1 MAEEVRSVTQPS
13 IVTNGAPAPLDG
25 AARKPQTYWS
35 LVRRQYRKNRLAV
48 IALWFIAFMV
58 LAAIL
63 ADFIANDRPIACSY
77 KGSFYVPAIQAHL
90 VDWGISQYPAEL
102 QNVDWKAL
110 DYDWSVFP
118 PIPYA
123 PSATDLENSLV
134 APFTGDHVLG
144 TDQLGRDVLAG
155 LIHGARIS
163 LSIGFVAMAIE
174 VIIGLTLGA
183 LAGYFGGWVDILIS
197 RLIEL
202 FLNFPT
208 LFLIL
213 TIVAFLGPSI
223 FYVMIIIGAT
233 GWMGIARL
241 VRGEV
246 LRVRNTE
253 YVTAANSLGFGA
265 GRTIVR
271 HVLPNSVAPVLVS
284 VAFGVAGAILTEST
298 LSFLGL
304 GVPLETVTWGS
315 ALNAS
320 RQAPFAWWLAIFPG
334 LMIFLTV
341 VSYNL
346 IGDGLRDATDPRL
359 KV

>member
-1 MAEEVRSVTQPS
+1 MADEVSTPAATLPSVNGNGSDEPMAQP
-13 IVTNGAPAPLDG
+13 
-25 AARKPQTYWS
+25 RPQTYWR
-35 LVRRQYRKNRLAV
+35 LVRRQYRKHTLAV
-48 IALWFIAFMV
+48 IALWFIGFMV
-58 LAAIL
+58 IVALF
-63 ADFIANDRPIACSY
+63 ADFIANDRPIVCSY
-77 KGSFYVPAIQAHL
+77 KGTLYVPVIQTYL
-90 VDWGISQYPAEL
+90 VDLGVSQYPPDL
-102 QNVDWKAL
+102 QNVDWKTL

-118 PIPYA
+118 PVPYA
-123 PSATDLENSLV
+123 PSATDLANSLIS
-134 APFTGDHVLG
+134 PLESDHFLG
-144 TDQLGRDVLAG
+144 SDQLGRDILSG

-163 LSIGFVAMAIE
+163 LSIGFVAVLIE
-174 VIIGLTLGA
+174 VIIGVTLGA

-197 RLIEL
+197 RIIEL

-213 TIVAFLGPSI
+213 TIVSFLGPSI
-223 FYVMIIIGAT
+223 FYVMIIIGLT
-233 GWMGIARL
+233 SWMGIARL

-265 GRTIVR
+265 VRTIVR

-284 VAFGVAGAILTEST
+284 VAFGVAGAILLEST

-304 GVPLETVTWGS
+304 GVPLEVVTWGS
-315 ALNAS
+315 TLNSS
-320 RQAPFAWWLAIFPG
+320 REAPFAWWLAIFPG

-341 VSYNL
+341 VCYNL

-359 KV
+359 KL

>member
-1 MAEEVRSVTQPS
+1 MAEVVRPVSSAAAP
-13 IVTNGAPAPLDG
+13 TNGVPG
-25 AARKPQTYWS
+25 AVVPPTKAPQTYWA
-35 LVRRQYRKNRLAV
+35 LVKRQYRKHRLAV
-48 IALWFIAFMV
+48 IAFWFIIVMAFV
-58 LAAIL
+58 AIF
-63 ADFIANDRPIACSY
+63 ADFIANDRPILCSY
-77 KGSFYVPAIQAHL
+77 KGTLYSPVFQEYL
-90 VDWGISQYPAEL
+90 VGLGLTQYPREF
-102 QNVDWKAL
+102 QNIDWKKL
-110 DYDWSVFP
+110 EYDWSVFP
-118 PIPYA
+118 PISYA
-123 PSATDLENSLV
+123 PSSTDLDNSLV
-134 APFTGDHVLG
+134 APFSGDHVLG
-144 TDQLGRDVLAG
+144 TDQLGRDILSG
-155 LIHGARIS
+155 IIHGARIS

-174 VIIGLTLGA
+174 VIIGVTLGA
-183 LAGYFGGWVDILIS
+183 LAGFFGGWVDIVIS
-197 RLIEL
+197 RIIEL

-223 FYVMIIIGAT
+223 FYVMVIIGAT

-246 LRVRNTE
+246 LRVRNME

-265 GRTIVR
+265 SRTIVR

-284 VAFGVAGAILTEST
+284 VAFGIAGAILTEST

-304 GVPLETVTWGS
+304 GVPLEVVTWGS
-315 ALNAS
+315 TLNAS

-341 VSYNL
+341 VCYNL

-359 KV
+359 KM